1 MILHLKENLLT
12 LNSLSTKFLLTTSAT
27 VNSDIQQGFQ
37 SLN

>member
-12 LNSLSTKFLLTTSAT
+12 LSLSTKFLLTTSAT